1 MSSIKRKALG
11 SSLQRR
17 VRARRD
23 ASVEPQ
29 EFSEV
34 SEQDDDANES
44 EDSADENAGDNNESD
59 DSVSQFSPIPYKYF
73 LT

>member
-1 MSSIKRKALG
+1 MSSIKRKAVG

-29 EFSEV
+29 ELSEV
-34 SEQDDDANES
+34 SEQDDGVNDS
-44 EDSADENAGDNNESD
+44 EDSIDENAADNNESD
-59 DSVSQFSPIPYKYF
+59 DSVSQFSQVPYAYF
-73 LT
+73 